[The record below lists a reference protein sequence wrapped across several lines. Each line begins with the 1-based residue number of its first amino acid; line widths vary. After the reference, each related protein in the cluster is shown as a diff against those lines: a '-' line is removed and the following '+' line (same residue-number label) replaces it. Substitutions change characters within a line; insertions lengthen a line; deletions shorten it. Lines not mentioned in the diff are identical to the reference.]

1 MPFKKPEVAPLTAE
15 EYSAFDELDDV
26 LQDHEL
32 SRAVGWAIQLKAKQ
46 AGGVACQGL
55 TGWNIS
61 RAFSTQLV
69 IVTLMC

>member
-26 LQDHEL
+26 LQDHEQ
-32 SRAVGWAIQLKAKQ
+32 SRAVIQLKAKQ